1 MQEIITNSKPIH
13 LNEAMNEAKMLKMK
27 YDLGILDSSNMP
39 SKKIKAIADE
49 KIVNRIV
56 IHEDNTMWY
65 YGPWGNAQ
73 RYDTVVKRNRNRMYV
88 NGKYIPVSHPFHTA
102 GRYVWDK
109 TALDSF
115 NTLSNIELV
124 NIDTSGEIYIIENPL
139 FEGWVKVGMAIDSKK
154 RLKDYFT
161 YTPQKNEESYKLI
174 HTIEVKNRMVAESE
188 IHNQLESEC
197 NRIKEWFQISSERAK
212 EIVSGYEADF

>member
-13 LNEAMNEAKMLKMK
+13 LSEAMNEAKTLKMK
-27 YDLGILDSSNMP
+27 YDTGALDVSNMP

-139 FEGWVKVGMAIDSKK
+139 FEGWVKVGMAIDSNK
-154 RLKDYFT
+154 RLKDYYT
-161 YTPQKNEESYKLI
+161 YTPQINEESYKLI
-174 HTIEVKNRMVAESE
+174 HTIEGKNRMVAESE
-188 IHNQLESEC
+188 IHNQLENEC
-197 NRIKEWFQISSERAK
+197 NRIKEWFQISSKRAK
-212 EIVSGYEADF
+212 EIVSSYESDF